1 VAKTATTSQQ
11 LGLTRGKAIL
21 IGVLAVALLGVIVVQ
36 YRRFSGGGAPQVAAP
51 ATPMR
56 ATKARAMRSDA
67 AATKQ
72 PTSAPKPD
80 GGTDAAFR
88 EFDQMKWKSPTLAE
102 VIAYDPFA
110 LPGAFPQPPRFVGA
124 DDADTGEAL
133 TAEEQAQQIV
143 DALAE
148 LRMQLEE
155 LKQRGVHV
163 ILGKD
168 GQYVATIGDQR
179 IQVGDDINGF
189 TVTDIDPK
197 SGVHVEWKEP
207 E

>member
-36 YRRFSGGGAPQVAAP
+36 YRRFSGGGPPQVAAS
-51 ATPMR
+51 ATPRR
-56 ATKARAMRSDA
+56 ASKARPARPDT

-72 PTSAPKPD
+72 PAAAPNPE
-80 GGTDAAFR
+80 GGADAALR
-88 EFDQMKWKSPTLAE
+88 EFDQVKWKSSTLAE

-110 LPGAFPQPPRFVGA
+110 LPGAFPQPPKFVGP
-124 DDADTGEAL
+124 DGADTGQAL

-189 TVTDIDPK
+189 TVTEIDPK

>member
-1 VAKTATTSQQ
+1 VAKSTTTSQQ

-36 YRRFSGGGAPQVAAP
+36 YRRFSGGAPQVAAA
-51 ATPMR
+51 ATPR
-56 ATKARAMRSDA
+56 RSPKTRPAQPRA

-72 PTSAPKPD
+72 PASIQKPD
-80 GGTDAAFR
+80 GVADAALR

-110 LPGAFPQPPRFVGA
+110 LPSAFPQPPRFIGA
-124 DDADTGEAL
+124 DGANTSETL
-133 TAEEQAQQIV
+133 SAEEQAQQIV

-189 TVTDIDPK
+189 TVTEIDPK
-197 SGVHVEWKEP
+197 NGVHVEWKEP